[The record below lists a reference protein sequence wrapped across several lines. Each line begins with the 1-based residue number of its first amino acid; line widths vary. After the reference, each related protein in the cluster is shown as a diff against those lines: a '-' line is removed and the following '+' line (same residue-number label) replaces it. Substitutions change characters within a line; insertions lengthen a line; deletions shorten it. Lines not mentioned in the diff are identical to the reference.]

1 MVEATWVGWRGWVYS
16 SACSKD
22 YRQNVKEPLFTGLG
36 EPWGLPWSPQT
47 SSSSSSI
54 SWDLVKRAESQT
66 HPRSAES
73 EFLGNLHCNKPC
85 RGPCAP
91 EVWEAL
97 LSRVPAFEP
106 LHLLV
111 TQPGCS
117 PSCSWHGWL
126 MFCIQPQLR
135 CPFQKLPSPP
145 AVTGCV
151 TLC

>member
-1 MVEATWVGWRGWVYS
+1 MVEVKWVEWRGWVCS

-22 YRQNVKEPLFTGLG
+22 DRQNVKEPLFTGMG
-36 EPWGLPWSPQT
+36 EPWGLLWSPQT
-47 SSSSSSI
+47 TSSSSI
-54 SWDLVKRAESQT
+54 SCELVQHVESQSY
-66 HPRSAES
+66 PRSAES

-91 EVWEAL
+91 EVWEVL
-97 LSRVPAFEP
+97 LSKIPDSGP

-111 TQPGCS
+111 PWPGCS

-145 AVTGCV
+145 AVTGRV
-151 TLC
+151 TPC